1 MRKYASYMLVG
12 LNVLLAMGLVWLWV
26 APNGQLRNIAWQAPE
41 AHTTDY
47 GASIPELPGVANAD
61 TSRFIAMLDRP
72 LFSPTRRPPP
82 PPPPPQADKA
92 PEDNLSTAQL
102 SGIFLG
108 ANDGGIIV
116 QIAGKHRRLR
126 LREQLEGWTLTSV
139 QDRSV
144 VFSKDGQTRA
154 LQLPRAALK
163 NYSGQSLPP
172 NTVPSP
178 AAPVPSAMRENE
190 RVGDGSAPPSAG
202 ASARSDSAVIR
213 PSFGGG
219 SRK

>member
-1 MRKYASYMLVG
+1 MRKYASHMLVG
-12 LNVLLAMGLVWLWV
+12 LNALLMVGLVWLWV

-47 GASIPELPGVANAD
+47 GASIPALPAVANAD

-82 PPPPPQADKA
+82 PPPPPQAEKA

-126 LREQLEGWTLTSV
+126 LREQIEGWTLSSV

-154 LQLPRAALK
+154 LQLPRATLK
-163 NYSGQSLPP
+163 NYSGQSVAPNIVPLPA
-172 NTVPSP
+172 TP
-178 AAPVPSAMRENE
+178 APSAMAAKE
-190 RVGDGSAPPSAG
+190 RLGDGPAPSGAG
-202 ASARSDSAVIR
+202 APARSESAVAR